1 MPARSKSS
9 SSSTSY
15 ADGLALYERVVA
27 TIPGLKRQG
36 ATMPY
41 TAMNGNM
48 YSLFTKEGTLALR
61 LPEAERER
69 FLAKYATKITEQ
81 YGAVMREYVDV
92 PDALLAKTR
101 ELAPWFA
108 KSHAYVQT
116 LKPKP
121 SRKTKPSSK
130 RK

>member
-1 MPARSKSS
+1 MAA
-9 SSSTSY
+9 SY
-15 ADGLALYERVVA
+15 ADKLTLYERLVA

-61 LPEAERER
+61 LPESAREK
-69 FLAKYATKITEQ
+69 FLAKYDTKITEQ

-92 PDALLAKTR
+92 PDALLARTAQLK
-101 ELAPWFA
+101 PWFA
-108 KSHAYVQT
+108 KSHAYVRT

-121 SRKTKPSSK
+121 SR